1 MIQIGENPIKLA
13 ERNGFELSYMDPAP
27 VASRSIDQGEAG
39 CIRIY
44 GLCEE
49 LCDLLRAMMESARL
63 VLIGTTASRAREFAR
78 FAKRRSDRLPITDK
92 TTQQP

>member
-1 MIQIGENPIKLA
+1 
-13 ERNGFELSYMDPAP
+13 MDPAP

-49 LCDLLRAMMESARL
+49 LRAMMESARL
-63 VLIGTTASRAREFAR
+63 VLIGTTASSARGFAR

-92 TTQQP
+92 TT